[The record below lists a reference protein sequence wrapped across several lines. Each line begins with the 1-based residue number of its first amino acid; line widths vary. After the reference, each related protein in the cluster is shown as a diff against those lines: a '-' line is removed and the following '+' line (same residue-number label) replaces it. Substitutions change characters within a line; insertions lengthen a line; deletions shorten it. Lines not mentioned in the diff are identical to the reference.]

1 VAVIAGVGTR
11 DPLAEYRREEQR
23 LKNTNSPFEDM
34 PRRGRLR
41 SKPPTPP
48 PRDRSRSPARSERA
62 TPSIEGNSNATP
74 YSSKSE
80 QHIPNGHLPS
90 SVGRREPASSILRG
104 IVVSPSALNDH
115 HFQYADTTLQRNNN
129 EPPKYI
135 SGQERVAAA
144 IYRAET
150 PQRELYASGTIH
162 RSETPN
168 RYFPEN
174 STFARSETPAFP
186 ILRETPVPFHPLL
199 YGQNG
204 TSRQDLD
211 QSNSLNYR

>member
-1 VAVIAGVGTR
+1 MSSYFC
-11 DPLAEYRREEQR
+11 LQ
-23 LKNTNSPFEDM
+23 
-34 PRRGRLR
+34 
-41 SKPPTPP
+41 
-48 PRDRSRSPARSERA
+48 
-62 TPSIEGNSNATP
+62 GNSTSTP
-74 YSSKSE
+74 YTSKSE
-80 QHIPNGHLPS
+80 QHIPNGHLPQ

-104 IVVSPSALNDH
+104 MSHQEQSRSESRPTLLRRQSFGTERPP
-115 HFQYADTTLQRNNN
+115 FQYADTTLQRNNN

-204 TSRQDLD
+204 SSRQDLD
-211 QSNSLNYR
+211 QTNSINYR